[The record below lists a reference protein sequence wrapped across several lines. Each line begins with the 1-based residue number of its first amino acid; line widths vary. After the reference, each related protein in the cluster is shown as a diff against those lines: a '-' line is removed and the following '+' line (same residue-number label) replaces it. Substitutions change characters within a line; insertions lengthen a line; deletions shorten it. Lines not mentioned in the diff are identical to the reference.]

1 MGAVW
6 GTAGLNLA
14 LVGSVV
20 LGTMYSLPPIR
31 LKRFP
36 LLAALCI
43 VVVRGTLINVG
54 FFAHAQAAVFSGSA
68 SALSSSYA
76 DVLHTF
82 LNDPKCMLSSLFYGV
97 FGIVIALMKDVPDV
111 TGDSIAN
118 IKSFSVRIGQT
129 KIFRNSRRLLSLLL
143 FGFGGGFLFHAIKG
157 APSSTTAACRAVVGC
172 TSVFAGL
179 EVRRKAVDVNP
190 EDSEEVFSY
199 YMYLWK
205 IFYLSYLALP
215 FAR

>member
-14 LVGSVV
+14 LIGSAV
-20 LGTMYSLPPIR
+20 LGTMYSLPPFR

-54 FFAHAQAAVFSGSA
+54 FFAHAQAAVFGSSNA
-68 SALSSSYA
+68 GLG
-76 DVLHTF
+76 VLHTF

-111 TGDSIAN
+111 TGDAIAN

-129 KIFRNSRRLLSLLL
+129 TIFRNSRRLLSLLL

-157 APSSTTAACRAVVGC
+157 APSASIAACRAVVGGM
-172 TSVFAGL
+172 SVFAGL
-179 EVRRKAVDVNP
+179 EVRRKAVGVNP
-190 EDSEEVFSY
+190 EDSDEVFSY